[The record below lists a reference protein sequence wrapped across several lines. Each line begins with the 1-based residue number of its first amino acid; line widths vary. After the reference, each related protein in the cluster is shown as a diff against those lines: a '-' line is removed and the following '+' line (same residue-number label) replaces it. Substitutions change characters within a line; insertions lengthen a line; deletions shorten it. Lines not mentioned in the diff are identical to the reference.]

1 VALSGHTS
9 WADWVVRRR
18 APVQVALLVAVL
30 ACLAALPSLE
40 TRFDPA
46 ELVAADAQVRA
57 DVEHAGELFGT
68 VPDGI
73 VVLLDGR
80 EGGVDLLATPELA
93 RTHRLAM
100 RLGQLEGVRAV
111 HSLTTTPLPTRQLDD
126 DQLGNLE
133 DLEDLEDLDAAQ
145 DPDDDAVLGWLQ
157 RIAAADPERFPGGVL
172 SIESGEIR
180 VRALGA
186 GAELTE
192 AEAERARAV
201 HREMALIRRRLASE
215 DGRVVVVVVEPRPEL
230 DVQAQSALLS
240 EVRARLEAEP
250 PRPGVTVAT
259 TGIPA
264 MRAEMIAA
272 LRTDQGRLVLL
283 ATLGALLVLT
293 LGMRSLA
300 GVVLPLATVGISVV
314 LAMGLMVATGTPIN
328 LLTNMLPPLLL
339 TIGLAEAMHMVVRY
353 RDELVAGAGRV
364 EAAVETL
371 RSMWLAC
378 FVTTFTTAVGFGALV
393 LQESEGLRR
402 FGWISAVATMLTY
415 VVTIVFVPAWLPSF
429 GVPHDRAIAEHGGG
443 RLDRWLVAVGRRMA
457 RGPWGTI
464 VLASVLTAGAAWVSQ
479 DLVVESRLLDQFA
492 DDSEVARASLALE
505 EELDGFRALDLV
517 IEGQP
522 GVFGTVEGMALL
534 DAVTAEAASNDGVL
548 RATSAADWARDADG
562 RLGGA
567 PSAARGR
574 FVADDQ
580 VSALLDLVA
589 HGDAAGLRRYVTDDR
604 SAVRVEIRLV
614 DHGASRTLA
623 MVERLRGIA
632 VGAGAVRATAVGE
645 AFVSSRGLER
655 IVTSLGSLAAAVVTI
670 FVVMTLLFRSVRL
683 GLLAIP
689 PNVLPL
695 LLTVAYM
702 VWRGIPLHAAT
713 VIVFTVTVGLAV
725 DGTTHVVARYREEL
739 EKGGT
744 REEVLL
750 RTVAGSGR
758 PVLLSSL
765 TLVVGYLVL
774 LSSTFEPVRLF
785 GELSAV
791 AIAASTVSQTFLLP
805 ALLAVAA
812 PGPAQIER
820 RPSSDEVNAPSSGK

>member
-1 VALSGHTS
+1 MALTSATS
-9 WADWVVRRR
+9 WAERVVRRR
-18 APVQVALLVAVL
+18 GPVQVVLLLLVLVSAW
-30 ACLAALPSLE
+30 AAPSVE

-46 ELVAADAQVRA
+46 ELVAADEGVRA
-57 DVEHAGELFGT
+57 DIEHAAELFGT
-68 VPDGI
+68 VPDGV
-73 VVLLDGR
+73 VVLFDGR
-80 EGGVDLLATPELA
+80 PGQVDLLSTTELA
-93 RTHRLAM
+93 RTHRLAR
-100 RLGQLEGVRAV
+100 RLEALEGVGAV
-111 HSLTTTPLPTRQLDD
+111 HSLTTTPLPTRELDD
-126 DQLGNLE
+126 AELG
-133 DLEDLEDLDAAQ
+133 DLDAMEGAAA
-145 DPDDDAVLGWLQ
+145 PLTDDAVLEWLQ
-157 RIAAADPERFPGGVL
+157 QIAAADPARFPGGIL
-172 SIESGEIR
+172 SMEAGEIR
-180 VRALGA
+180 VRPIGR
-186 GAELTE
+186 GDELTE
-192 AEAERARAV
+192 EEAAHAREV
-201 HREMALIRRRLASE
+201 HRSMPLVRRRLVSE
-215 DGRVVVVVVEPRPEL
+215 DGRVAVVVVEPRPEL
-230 DVQAQSALLS
+230 GVDAQAAILTA
-240 EVRARLEAEP
+240 VRAQLAEEER
-250 PRPGVTVAT
+250 RPGVEVSV

-272 LRTDQGRLVLL
+272 LRSDQGRLVLL
-283 ATLGALLVLT
+283 ATIGALVVLV

-314 LAMGLMVATGTPIN
+314 LAVGLMVATGTPIN

-353 RDELVAGAGRV
+353 RDELVTGMGRV
-364 EAAVETL
+364 EAAIETL

-415 VVTIVFVPAWLPSF
+415 VVTVLFVPAWLPSF
-429 GVPHDRAIAEHGGG
+429 GLPHDRAVAEHGGG
-443 RLDRWLVAVGRRMA
+443 WLERWLVAIGRRMA
-457 RGPWGTI
+457 REPWTTI
-464 VLASVLTAGAAWVSQ
+464 VLAALLTAAAAWVSR

-492 DDSEVARASLALE
+492 ADSEVARASVVLE

-517 IEGQP
+517 IEGRA
-522 GVFGTVEGMALL
+522 GFFATVEGMTVL
-534 DAVTAEAASNDGVL
+534 DAVVAEALSHDGVL
-548 RATSAADWARDADG
+548 RATSAADWARDADA
-562 RLGGA
+562 RLGGE
-567 PSAARGR
+567 PSVGTGR
-574 FVADDQ
+574 FLTDPQ
-580 VSALLDLVA
+580 VSSLLELVA
-589 HGDAAGLRRYVTDDR
+589 HGDRGGLRRYVTDDR
-604 SAVRVEIRLV
+604 SAARVEIRLV
-614 DHGASRTLA
+614 DHGASRTLEL
-623 MVERLRGIA
+623 VERLRA
-632 VGAGAVRATAVGE
+632 RVRAGGEDLRATAVGE

-655 IVTSLGSLAAAVVTI
+655 IVSSLGSLAAAVVTI

-695 LLTVAYM
+695 LLTLAYM

-774 LSSTFEPVRLF
+774 LSSSFEPVRLF

-812 PGPAQIER
+812 PQPRGQSEM
-820 RPSSDEVNAPSSGK
+820 RPSSDAVNAPSSGK